1 MTEFLSFVVHKHY
14 AAHLHYDL
22 RLEMDGVLKSWAVP
36 KEPPTKTGTKRLAIA
51 VEEHKLSYKDF
62 EGIIP
67 EGNYGAGKVEIWD
80 NGEYILETREMEKI
94 VVDLNGKRLKGR
106 YVLIN
111 TKGDQWLF
119 FKTAEQNK

>member
-1 MTEFLSFVVHKHY
+1 MAEFLSFVVHKHY
-14 AAHLHYDL
+14 ATHLHYDL

-51 VEEHKLSYKDF
+51 VEDHKLSHKDF

-106 YVLIN
+106 YVLIH